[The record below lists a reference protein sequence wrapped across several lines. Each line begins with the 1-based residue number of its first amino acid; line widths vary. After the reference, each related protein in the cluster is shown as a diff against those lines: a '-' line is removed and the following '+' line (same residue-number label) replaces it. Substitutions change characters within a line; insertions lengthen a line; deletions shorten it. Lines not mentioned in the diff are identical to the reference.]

1 METKEE
7 ISKVNFMLSPDWIIQ
22 QPIDF
27 EHKKYILLSF
37 LKKCEEK
44 FNQGEIYPY
53 FIELSLHFANAHVFE
68 KENKILYTDKIFKSA
83 DDELL
88 INELKSVKI
97 PDFSPNEN
105 LELIKINKYFG
116 LRIHEYFS
124 VAKSIWTLAFESC
137 NLQFKRNKSNGESDK
152 GFVIYKDTFNKKTY
166 IWEYSIEN
174 EIKAIDNRC
183 TFKLILNSDVDIKSP
198 LRTIKKYTSF
208 DNEIIDSL
216 PIVEMF
222 STQNFPVE
230 NTLAPIFKRR
240 LMNFIFQSK
249 KKIEAA
255 SNF

>member
-1 METKEE
+1 MARR
-7 ISKVNFMLSPDWIIQ
+7 P
-22 QPIDF
+22 
-27 EHKKYILLSF
+27 
-37 LKKCEEK
+37 
-44 FNQGEIYPY
+44 
-53 FIELSLHFANAHVFE
+53 
-68 KENKILYTDKIFKSA
+68 
-83 DDELL
+83 
-88 INELKSVKI
+88 
-97 PDFSPNEN
+97 
-105 LELIKINKYFG
+105 
-116 LRIHEYFS
+116 
-124 VAKSIWTLAFESC
+124 
-137 NLQFKRNKSNGESDK
+137 
-152 GFVIYKDTFNKKTY
+152 
-166 IWEYSIEN
+166 IEN